1 MGRQTAG
8 MLSWQLDGSLDS
20 GGQGGQK
27 VCFFCGTTS
36 QRQEREN
43 KGCRQ
48 GVFFRVLFFPRSFSE
63 KFLRVALEPVTKF
76 LVFASDLERGGLL
89 WPSLCDFLL

>member
-1 MGRQTAG
+1 MARWIVGGRVVKKSVSFAE
-8 MLSWQLDGSLDS
+8 QLRS
-20 GGQGGQK
+20 GRNEKIRGVGR
-27 VCFFCGTTS
+27 VCFS
-36 QRQEREN
+36 
-43 KGCRQ
+43 
-48 GVFFRVLFFPRSFSE
+48 VFFFFPSFFIVPRSFSE